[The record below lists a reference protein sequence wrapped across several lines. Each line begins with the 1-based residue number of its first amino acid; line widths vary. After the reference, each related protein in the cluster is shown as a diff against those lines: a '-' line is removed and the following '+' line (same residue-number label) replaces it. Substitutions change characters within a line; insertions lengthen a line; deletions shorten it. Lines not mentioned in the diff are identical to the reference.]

1 MRIITS
7 SILILLGIFSFAQ
20 QNYFS
25 KRYTFGCSENGL
37 KIIQDGSNYTLIS
50 SVSCLGIGLRS
61 VFAKLDSTGN
71 VIIEKVNGAEWHDCF
86 SGGLAGLIK
95 LQDSTFIYA
104 GSINDTTSQ
113 ADVLL
118 YKLSKDGDS
127 IWIRQ
132 YGDTAFQS
140 GWQSRQTRDHG
151 FIITGQT
158 CTFDRQGDV
167 LLIKTDSNGIEQWQ
181 KHYGG
186 SNADIATSVDTCFDG
201 GFLITGGTRSYGIGG
216 GPRNEFSNGYIIKT
230 DSLGNIKWSK
240 TFGGIYDDGIWNG
253 ISCHDGS
260 FAFAGYFTFYD
271 PFYPI
276 TCCANTCKLYVLRL
290 DSEGNTIFEKTY
302 GRQYEI
308 NYLFSI
314 KEQTNGDLITAGW
327 YVDTLTHHERGVI
340 LKTNSLGD
348 SLWLHTYEFL
358 HGPNSGSH
366 LFDITPTQDGGYI
379 AIGYIV
385 PAFPDTG
392 NQDTWVL
399 KVDSNGCEISNCLI
413 NSTGNIDYLKANNSF
428 NVYPNPSMGV
438 FHFENDYFDEVEKIE
453 VFTYTGQCV
462 YSKEGKSEEFD
473 LSFFPNGIYFYKI
486 LTKEKKNWKG
496 RVLKISN
503 W

>member
-1 MRIITS
+1 MKIITT
-7 SILILLGIFSFAQ
+7 SILILLGITSFAQ

-25 KRYTFGCSENGL
+25 KRYTFGCGQNGQ
-37 KIIQDGSNYTLIS
+37 KIIQDGPNYTLIS

-61 VFAKLDSTGN
+61 VFATLDSTGN
-71 VIIEKVNGAEWHDCF
+71 VIIEKAQGAEWHDYY
-86 SGGLAGLIK
+86 SGGYSGLIK
-95 LQDSTFIYA
+95 LQDSTYVFA
-104 GSINDTTSQ
+104 GGIDDTTFQ
-113 ADVLL
+113 NDVLL
-118 YKLSKDGDS
+118 YKLSKEGDS
-127 IWIRQ
+127 IWIRE

-140 GWQSRQTRDHG
+140 GWQSKQTRDHG

-158 CTFDRQGDV
+158 CTFDQQGDV

-186 SNADIATSVDTCFDG
+186 TGYDLGLAIDTCIDG
-201 GFLITGGTRSYGIGG
+201 GFIITGYTNSYGIGG
-216 GPRNEFSNGYIIKT
+216 GSEFGNAWVIKT
-230 DSLGNIKWSK
+230 DSLGNVRWTK
-240 TFGGIYDDGIWNG
+240 TFGGIYDDAFWNG

-271 PFYPI
+271 PFYPRS
-276 TCCANTCKLYVLRL
+276 CCTNIAKLYVLRL
-290 DSEGNTIFEKTY
+290 DSAGNTIFEKTY
-302 GRQYEI
+302 GRQYDI
-308 NYLFSI
+308 NNLFSI
-314 KEQTNGDLITAGW
+314 KELTNGDLITAGW
-327 YVDTLTHHERGVI
+327 YVDTLTRHERGVI

-366 LFDITPTQDGGYI
+366 LFDIAPTQVGGYI

-392 NQDTWVL
+392 NADTWVL

-413 NSTGNIDYLKANNSF
+413 NSTGNMDFLKANNSF

-438 FHFENDYFDEVEKIE
+438 FHFENDYFDEVEKVE

-473 LSFFPNGIYFYKI
+473 LSLFPNGIYFYKI
-486 LTKEKKNWKG
+486 ITKEKKNWAG
-496 RVLKISN
+496 RIVKISDR
-503 W
+503 